1 MIAEA
6 RSEWIEAFST
16 EVYWPLF
23 RVVLA
28 PARDRVPHLIGS
40 VKEGEQNRDVV
51 LATRIIRRL

>member
-6 RSEWIEAFST
+6 RSEWLEAFSA
-16 EVYWPLF
+16 EVYRPLF

-28 PARDRVPHLIGS
+28 PARGRVSHLIGC

-51 LATRIIRRL
+51 LATRIVRRL